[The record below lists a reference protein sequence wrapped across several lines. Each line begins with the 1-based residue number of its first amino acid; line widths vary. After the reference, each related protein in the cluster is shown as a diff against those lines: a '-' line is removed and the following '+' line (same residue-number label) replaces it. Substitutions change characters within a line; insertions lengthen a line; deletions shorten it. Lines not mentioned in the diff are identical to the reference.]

1 MGWIGSKKTAAA
13 DAATVAL
20 HHIGKKV
27 AGEKGVKAAK
37 TVSAATLGQHLER
50 CSSACGYCNTPHPNS

>member
-1 MGWIGSKKTAAA
+1 MGWISSKKTAAA
-13 DAATVAL
+13 DATTVAL

-37 TVSAATLGQHLER
+37 AVSAATLGQYLEP
-50 CSSACGYCNTPHPNS
+50 CSSACGHCNTPHANS